1 MSVCAKFGIDR
12 VNGHG
17 DIAGRKVSKKV
28 LDKVGPGGG
37 AREGPLQPPRLE
49 VVI

>member
-1 MSVCAKFGIDR
+1 MSVCAKFGVDR

-17 DIAGRKVSKKV
+17 DIRGGKLSKNVCEKGGAV
-28 LDKVGPGGG
+28 GG
-37 AREGPLQPPRLE
+37 AREGRCGKSRLD